1 MDRRGASLDAGF
13 DHDGRREQ
21 DAAVMIP
28 LALSLRLPPTR
39 GYTARGFSLR
49 ADTLAIDRTVIR
61 RADTKGRLREAGLAI
76 NQAKPS
82 TPY

>member
-28 LALSLRLPPTR
+28 LALSLRLPQP
-39 GYTARGFSLR
+39 A
-49 ADTLAIDRTVIR
+49 VIR
-61 RADTKGRLREAGLAI
+61 HGASRCVPIRWTGQSSGVLTLGGVCVKLA
-76 NQAKPS
+76 
-82 TPY
+82 

>member
-28 LALSLRLPPTR
+28 LALSLRLPQP
-39 GYTARGFSLR
+39 A
-49 ADTLAIDRTVIR
+49 VIR
-61 RADTKGRLREAGLAI
+61 HGASRCVPIRWQLTGQSSGVLTLRGVCVKLA
-76 NQAKPS
+76 
-82 TPY
+82 

>member
-21 DAAVMIP
+21 EAAIP
-28 LALSLRLPPTR
+28 EIAPTR
-39 GYTARGFSLR
+39 GYTARGFSPR

-61 RADTKGRLREAGLAI
+61 RADSKGRLREAGLAI